1 MPWLEHDFTTWNKPL
16 KWVIIYDVKICIFH
30 KITQI
35 RTWKLNLEIEC
46 EGIVASIDCYQ
57 FDRDAARAVGEHGSS
72 SRTIEHV

>member
-1 MPWLEHDFTTWNKPL
+1 M
-16 KWVIIYDVKICIFH
+16 
-30 KITQI
+30 
-35 RTWKLNLEIEC
+35 NLEIEC

>member
-1 MPWLEHDFTTWNKPL
+1 MPWLEHDFTTWNKPVSNNL
-16 KWVIIYDVKICIFH
+16 WRQNLHFH

-35 RTWKLNLEIEC
+35 RTWKLNLEIER